1 MELKRFNRHPLLPWA
16 TTIVAAVVGALFG
29 YLISCTSAVK
39 SAHDKLEWDATQI
52 EVVVGAYLSESQTV
66 LAAIN
71 ASPYPFCSDAE
82 LSYVRQL
89 VFHAEYIRDA
99 GRMRDG
105 KIDCSA
111 TLGWQGIPAAQFKPD
126 ITEPDGTKI
135 YRDLP
140 PYRAEG
146 ELVFTSQQG
155 GAFVVRDPR
164 VEKYMRGINQNYTV
178 TIPDTAERTFSLM
191 SGKQLVTNGIIT
203 NRDNAGR
210 SGNTLFVTRCLDRSL
225 GCITAYTTVT
235 DSLWS
240 RRGAITNYTILG
252 SFAAAFL
259 GLVFGLYVRQRSG
272 MVEELRRAIAK
283 GKLQVVYQ
291 PIVNL
296 VTRRIVG
303 AEALVRWTTEDG
315 DEVVPDR
322 LSALAER
329 NGFASSLTRMVVRRA
344 LADLAS
350 NLRSRPQ
357 FQLNINVAAA
367 DLADPQFLPMLEES
381 TQNARVPARSLT
393 LEITERSTVRKH
405 KGEDVLRRIGER
417 GYGVCI
423 DDFGTG
429 YSSLS
434 YLQDLP
440 VNAIKIDKAFTRA
453 VGTKS
458 ASLMILPKI
467 LAMAAALN
475 LEVVVE
481 GIETEEQ
488 ARFFQ
493 QNGQSLL
500 GQGWLFGHP
509 VSAEE
514 FQLML
519 ASDEVR
525 EALALLEF

>member
-1 MELKRFNRHPLLPWA
+1 M
-16 TTIVAAVVGALFG
+16 VGALFA
-29 YLISCTSAVK
+29 YVLSCASAVK
-39 SAHDKLEWDATQI
+39 TEKNKLEWDATQI
-52 EVVVGAYLSESQTV
+52 EVAVGGYISESQTI

-82 LSYVRQL
+82 LAYIRQL
-89 VFHAEYIRDA
+89 VFHAEYVRDA

-105 KIDCSA
+105 RIDCSA
-111 TLGWQGIPAAQFKPD
+111 TLGWQALPASQFKPD

-140 PYRAEG
+140 PYRTEG
-146 ELVFTSQQG
+146 ELVFTTQQG

-164 VEKYMRGINQNYTV
+164 IEKYMSGINQDYTV
-178 TIPDTAERTFSLM
+178 TIPDTASRTFSLL
-191 SGKQLVTNGIIT
+191 SGKQLLLNGIIT
-203 NRDNAGR
+203 NQDASGR
-210 SGNTLFVTRCLDRSL
+210 SGNTLYLTRCLDHSL

-235 DSLWS
+235 DTIWS
-240 RRGAITNYTILG
+240 RRGQITNYTILG
-252 SFAAAFL
+252 GFAAAFL
-259 GLVFGLYVRQRSG
+259 GLVFSLYLRKRSG

-296 VTRRIVG
+296 ASRRIVG
-303 AEALVRWTTEDG
+303 AEALVRWTNEDG
-315 DEVVPDR
+315 IEVVPDR
-322 LSALAER
+322 LSSLAER
-329 NGFASSLTRMVVRRA
+329 NGFASSLTRLVVRRA

-350 NLRSRPQ
+350 NLRSRSQ
-357 FQLNINVAAA
+357 FQLNINVSSA

-381 TQNARVPARSLT
+381 TQSARVTARSLT

-467 LAMAAALN
+467 LSMAAALD

-488 ARFFQ
+488 ARFFR

-519 ASDEVR
+519 ASDEVK